1 MSIMDEVSH
10 IGTVEKIEGDKAT
23 VRILSLSACSSCKSK
38 AACSISE
45 MKEKLVDVHLKENQD
60 VKIGDNVNVAIA
72 QKQGDKA
79 VILAYAFPII
89 VFIGLLLLATYLKAS
104 EPVAGLVAIG
114 GVGLYFVILR
124 IFKSK
129 IEGQFMFYLK

>member
-1 MSIMDEVSH
+1 MDEVSH
-10 IGTVEKIEGDKAT
+10 MGLVEKVEGDKAT
-23 VRILSLSACSSCKSK
+23 VRILSVSACSACKAK
-38 AACSISE
+38 GACSMSE
-45 MKEKLVDVHLKENQD
+45 MKEKLVEVHLRDNQD
-60 VKIGDNVNVAIA
+60 VKTGDNVNVAIR

-89 VFIGLLLLATYLKAS
+89 VFIGLLLLATQLKAS
-104 EPVAGLVAIG
+104 EPLAGLVAIG
-114 GVGLYFVILR
+114 GVCLYFVILR

>member
-1 MSIMDEVSH
+1 MDEVSH
-10 IGTVEKIEGDKAT
+10 MGMVEKVEGDKAT
-23 VRILSLSACSSCKSK
+23 VRILSVSACSACKAK
-38 AACSISE
+38 GACSMSE
-45 MKEKLVDVHLKENQD
+45 MKEKLVEVHLRENQD
-60 VKIGDNVNVAIA
+60 VKTGDNVNVAIG

>member
-1 MSIMDEVSH
+1 MDEVSH
-10 IGTVEKIEGDKAT
+10 MGLVEKVEGDKAT
-23 VRILSLSACSSCKSK
+23 VRILSVSACSACKAK
-38 AACSISE
+38 GACSMSE
-45 MKEKLVDVHLKENQD
+45 MKEKLVEVHLRENQD
-60 VKIGDNVNVAIA
+60 VKTGDNVNVAIG